1 MRRVVKATIW
11 LWLIS
16 SSLELNGQHADALSQ
31 DSGGELIEKYK

>member
-1 MRRVVKATIW
+1 MKATIW

-31 DSGGELIEKYK
+31 HSGGELLSRK